1 MIWFDWNNETSNQSL
16 SNIQQLM
23 IDINYKSLKSSQLL
37 FRGSWVVLQR
47 TNESLSLFLGRLF
60 PFSLLPCLA
69 FFVLFP
75 GTRASIFS
83 VPWNKKK
90 WLLEKK
96 NMYESKDHVP
106 QFCVP
111 KLTKHV
117 HWSNNFL
124 MNETSFPSKG
134 SRSKCKNVIGNFS
147 CFFPS
152 FLAQPW

>member
-1 MIWFDWNNETSNQSL
+1 MRQVIKASRIFNNLWLTLIINHWSHPSSCLEGAEWYYEGQMKVYLFFLVDFSRSRFCRAWPFSCFSL
-16 SNIQQLM
+16 
-23 IDINYKSLKSSQLL
+23 
-37 FRGSWVVLQR
+37 V
-47 TNESLSLFLGRLF
+47 LGRLF
-60 PFSLLPCLA
+60 LVCPE
-69 FFVLFP
+69 
-75 GTRASIFS
+75 I
-83 VPWNKKK
+83 KKK
-90 WLLEKK
+90 MAIRKK

-134 SRSKCKNVIGNFS
+134 IRSKCKNVIGNFS